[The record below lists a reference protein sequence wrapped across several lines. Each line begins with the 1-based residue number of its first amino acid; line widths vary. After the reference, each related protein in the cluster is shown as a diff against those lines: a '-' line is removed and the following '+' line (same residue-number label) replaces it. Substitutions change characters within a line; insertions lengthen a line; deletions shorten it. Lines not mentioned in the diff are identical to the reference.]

1 MKRTSL
7 TTAVIA
13 GIAGVAGISNM
24 ASAVYLNNDGVGSVL
39 VYPYYTVNANNTTAI
54 TVVNTTSLGKA
65 VKVRFLEAYDSREV
79 LDFNLYLSPFDLWTA
94 QVVPVGTGAGVY
106 SNDNSCT
113 VPALPKTSGAAVAFS
128 SAGYDGSVT
137 TQPNDGGPKSL
148 TRTLEGYVELI
159 DMGSVVNTDA
169 STLDAISHSGGVPAS
184 CGQVV
189 KAWSGGGYW
198 QADPTVDITKVYG
211 GLFGSGT
218 IINVG
223 LGTIEGYNADAIDQF
238 YAPGDLVNHHS
249 TPSSLTPSIASA
261 TSKTS
266 YVFAPAGAG
275 LTSTL
280 AVTPYPVAVDA
291 VSSLFMADSV
301 FNEYWTAG
309 GTAANSEWVI
319 NFPTKRFYV
328 DPFIVTGAGNA
339 TPVPTLS
346 GPPANRPFDVKFTS
360 FAGGTS
366 CAAIGLSFFDREEG
380 TSSTGVSFSPLP
392 VTGTSL
398 CYEAQVVT
406 FNQGK
411 LPSAVLGSALAQN
424 ISTGFNNGWA
434 KIDLYGASPAN
445 HVLTS
450 TASGNTFQGLPV
462 TGFWVA
468 QLVNGNLGGVL
479 SNYSSLYRHKLHRTC
494 TSGGLAC
501 S

>member
-1 MKRTSL
+1 MNAGNS
-7 TTAVIA
+7 TA
-13 GIAGVAGISNM
+13 
-24 ASAVYLNNDGVGSVL
+24 L
-39 VYPYYTVNANNTTAI
+39 

-94 QVVPVGTGAGVY
+94 QVVPVGIGAGVFT
-106 SNDNSCT
+106 NDNSCT
-113 VPALPKTSGAAVAFS
+113 VPALPKTAGTAVAFS

-137 TQPNDGGPKSL
+137 SQPNDGGPKNL
-148 TRTLEGYVELI
+148 TRTLEGYIELI
-159 DMGSVVNTDA
+159 DMGSVEDITN
-169 STLDAISHSGGVPAS
+169 SSLSAISHSGGIPAS
-184 CGQVV
+184 CAYVT

-198 QADPTVDITKVYG
+198 AADPTIDITKVYG
-211 GLFGSGT
+211 GLFGSGA
-218 IINVG
+218 IINVA

-238 YAPGDLVNHHS
+238 YAAGDASTHH
-249 TPSSLTPSIASA
+249 TAPSSLSPSIASA

-266 YVFAPAGAG
+266 YVFAPAGVG

-291 VSSLFMADSV
+291 VSSLFMADSI
-301 FNEYWTAG
+301 FNEYWTSG
-309 GTAANSEWVI
+309 GTSANTEWVV

-328 DPFIVTGAGNA
+328 DPFIVTGVGNA
-339 TPVPTLS
+339 SIVPTLT
-346 GPPANRPFDVKFTS
+346 GPVANKPFDVKFSS

-366 CAAIGLSFFDREEG
+366 CAAIGLGFYDREEG
-380 TSSTGVSFSPLP
+380 TSSTGVSFSPVP

-411 LPSAVLGSALAQN
+411 AGSAVLGSALAQN
-424 ISTGFNNGWA
+424 VATGFNNGWA
-434 KIDLYGASPAN
+434 KIDLYGASSAN

-450 TASGNTFQGLPV
+450 TASANTFFGLPV
-462 TGFWVA
+462 TGFSVS
-468 QLVNGNLGGVL
+468 QLINGNLGGVL
-479 SNYSSLYRHKLHRTC
+479 SNYSTLFRHKLHRTC
-494 TSGGLAC
+494 TAAGAAC